1 MTASHTLLLDPC
13 CRHALL
19 CAPGESTR
27 GHNEVRDC
35 LLDFARLAD
44 STSEPEVL
52 GLIASAPGLRPAD
65 VLTSALGDANQL
77 TALDVGVASPDSVGA
92 GDDCTE
98 SFRRSKVRKYAPHEC
113 DLRQLQVTYRP
124 IVWSCYGREHADTS
138 AVLVALARRAARRR
152 GLSDFR
158 PILAS
163 ARAAIGVAIVRRCAR
178 MVLACQARLSRGSR
192 ALLALSLW

>member
-65 VLTSALGDANQL
+65 VLTKALGESQS
-77 TALDVGVASPDSVGA
+77 TALDVGVAAPGAHGA

-98 SFRRSKVRKYAPHEC
+98 SMRRTKVAK
-113 DLRQLQVTYRP
+113 
-124 IVWSCYGREHADTS
+124 
-138 AVLVALARRAARRR
+138 
-152 GLSDFR
+152 
-158 PILAS
+158 
-163 ARAAIGVAIVRRCAR
+163 
-178 MVLACQARLSRGSR
+178 
-192 ALLALSLW
+192 